1 MTFDYS
7 SETPPGQFVPPP
19 SLLSRVRLRSGQVK
33 LFNFR
38 VRLSDLWQ
46 YADAIPQHRPKQHVV
61 CLHHFDQPM
70 KFERNLDGRT
80 RRETTANGDIAFLP
94 ADAPT
99 RLRPATN
106 EPERFL
112 SYSYLVFEP
121 SYLAELALTNGIGR
135 PLDFIPRFARPDPLL
150 HQIAAALTAAPRI
163 KDPAANL
170 LIETLANAAAAQI
183 LRNYAE
189 VRYPLSGPP
198 RLTNDQLT
206 AAIDF
211 IHDHMGE
218 SLEPVSI
225 SRAAVLSEFHFARLF
240 KAATGYTP
248 FQFVTRTRM
257 ERAKQLLCKT
267 RLPVFEIA
275 GRVGYQKPSHFG
287 ARFRAV
293 LGCGP
298 DAYRSPLDVDVRSWY
313 VVGHIPNVR
322 SVLMCVR
329 IRAVIIEDEALTAQ
343 YLAELLDGTC

>member
-1 MTFDYS
+1 MNRKASVRISRNGRLTKICLPPNIPDSKMTFDYS
-7 SETPPGQFVPPP
+7 SETPPRQFVPPP
-19 SLLSRVRLRSGQVK
+19 SLLSSVRLRNSQVK

-38 VRLSDLWQ
+38 VRLSNLWQ
-46 YADAIPQHRPKQHVV
+46 YADAIPQHRPRQHVV
-61 CLHHFDQPM
+61 CLHYFDRPM

-99 RLRPATN
+99 RLRPVTN

-121 SYLAELALTNGIGR
+121 TYLAELALTNGIGR

-150 HQIAAALTAAPRI
+150 HEIAAALTSAPRI

-170 LIETLANAAAAQI
+170 FIETLVNATGARI

-211 IHDHMGE
+211 IHDHIGE
-218 SLEPVSI
+218 SLELGSI
-225 SRAAVLSEFHFARLF
+225 SRAAGLSEFHFARLF
-240 KAATGYTP
+240 KAATGATP

-257 ERAKQLLCKT
+257 ELAKELLRKT
-267 RLPVFEIA
+267 RLPIFEIA
-275 GRVGYQKPSHFG
+275 ERVGYKKPSHFS
-287 ARFRAV
+287 ARFRTV
-293 LGCGP
+293 SGCGP
-298 DAYRSPLDVDVRSWY
+298 DAYRKSTGR
-313 VVGHIPNVR
+313 
-322 SVLMCVR
+322 
-329 IRAVIIEDEALTAQ
+329 
-343 YLAELLDGTC
+343 